1 MAMEMRQQLK
11 MSQQLVMTPQLQQAI
26 KLLQMTRLELQDL
39 VLQEL
44 EENPLLEESAE
55 VEDVRE
61 PDILETSEQ
70 ELEPVQDATDFHEV
84 ETGEETLRDWDSYL
98 DGYNYSSGEQQ
109 YGGDDERP
117 SFENLLTKKGTLT
130 DHLLWQLHMGQYSE
144 MDIRVGEVI
153 IGNVDDSGYLRASL
167 PEIAAASSFPEKS
180 RSRLQEITE
189 LNSLSEEELAFM
201 QKVVTSSSLTDEART
216 FLLELALSAAL
227 SQDERDSVHEI
238 ATASS
243 FNEEDV
249 LDVLDCIQEF
259 DPPGVAARDLREC
272 LLIQARGLG
281 MKGSVVEGILL
292 NHLGDLE
299 KRNYKQ
305 IARSLKVDLNQVLV
319 ASKIISGFDP
329 RPGSVFSSDDVH
341 YISPDIF
348 VHKVGDDYVVML
360 NDEGLP
366 NLKVSTQY
374 ADAKG
379 NSAIDS
385 QAEHYI
391 NDKMRSAV
399 WLIKSIQQRQRTIYK
414 VAKSIIRFQRDY
426 FDRGIEYLRPLVLR
440 DIAEDIGMHE
450 STISRVTTNKYMQTP
465 QGLLELKYFFNSGLS
480 TSEGDFV
487 ASESVKNK
495 IKEIIEK
502 ENPKKPLSDQKI
514 AEMLT
519 GQTVNIA
526 RRTVTKY
533 REMLN
538 LGSSSERKRHF

>member
-26 KLLQMTRLELQDL
+26 KLLQLTRLELQDL

-44 EENPLLEESAE
+44 EENPLLEEATE
-55 VEDVRE
+55 HEE
-61 PDILETSEQ
+61 IQ
-70 ELEPVQDATDFHEV
+70 ELDTLEVAEKEFEPAEDSVDFHEV

-117 SFENLLTKKGTLT
+117 SFENLLTKKGTLI

-144 MDIRVGEVI
+144 MDVRIGEII
-153 IGNVDDSGYLRASL
+153 IGNIDDYGYLRASL
-167 PEIAAASSFPEKS
+167 QEIAAASSY
-180 RSRLQEITE
+180 T
-189 LNSLSEEELAFM
+189 
-201 QKVVTSSSLTDEART
+201 
-216 FLLELALSAAL
+216 
-227 SQDERDSVHEI
+227 
-238 ATASS
+238 
-243 FNEEDV
+243 EEDV
-249 LDVLDCIQEF
+249 QDVLDCIQEF

-272 LLIQARGLG
+272 LLIQARNLG
-281 MKGSVVEGILL
+281 MKGSVVESILQ

-305 IARSLKVDLNQVLV
+305 IVRSLKIDMNQVLM
-319 ASKIISGFDP
+319 ASRIISGFDP
-329 RPGSVFSSDDVH
+329 RPGSSFSTDDVH

-360 NDEGLP
+360 NEEGLP
-366 NLKVSTQY
+366 NLKVSGQY
-374 ADAKG
+374 ADVRG
-379 NSAIDS
+379 SGTIDS
-385 QAEHYI
+385 NAEHYI
-391 NDKMRSAV
+391 NDKMRSAL

-414 VAKSIIRFQRDY
+414 VAKSIIRFQREY

-440 DIAEDIGMHE
+440 DVAEDIGMHE

-480 TSEGDFV
+480 TSDGDFV
-487 ASESVKNK
+487 ASESVKNR
-495 IKEIIEK
+495 IKDIIDK

-514 AEMLT
+514 AELLE

>member
-1 MAMEMRQQLK
+1 MAMEIRQQLK

-26 KLLQMTRLELQDL
+26 KLLQLTRLELQDL
-39 VLQEL
+39 VVQEL
-44 EENPLLEESAE
+44 EENPLLEETVDME
-55 VEDVRE
+55 EVRE
-61 PDILETSEQ
+61 PDTLEVAER
-70 ELEPVQDATDFHEV
+70 ELEPVQDSADFHEV
-84 ETGEETLRDWDSYL
+84 QTGEETLRDWDSYL

-109 YGGDDERP
+109 YGGEDERP
-117 SFENLLTKKGTLT
+117 SFENMLTKKGTLI

-144 MDIRVGEVI
+144 MDVRVGEVI
-153 IGNVDDSGYLRASL
+153 IGNVDDYGYLRASL
-167 PEIAAASSFPEKS
+167 QEIAAASSA
-180 RSRLQEITE
+180 TE
-189 LNSLSEEELAFM
+189 
-201 QKVVTSSSLTDEART
+201 D
-216 FLLELALSAAL
+216 
-227 SQDERDSVHEI
+227 
-238 ATASS
+238 
-243 FNEEDV
+243 DV
-249 LDVLDCIQEF
+249 LDVLECIQEF

-272 LLIQARGLG
+272 LHIQARNLG
-281 MKGSVVEGILL
+281 MKGSIVESIIL

-305 IARSLKVDLNQVLV
+305 IARSLKVDINQVLT
-319 ASKIISGFDP
+319 ASRIISGFDP
-329 RPGSVFSSDDVH
+329 RPGSSFSTDDVH

-360 NDEGLP
+360 NEEGLP
-366 NLKVSTQY
+366 NLKVSNQY
-374 ADAKG
+374 TDVRG
-379 NSAIDS
+379 NGAIDT
-385 QAEHYI
+385 QTEHYI

-414 VAKSIIRFQRDY
+414 VAKSIIRFQREY

-480 TSEGDFV
+480 TSEGEFV

-502 ENPKKPLSDQKI
+502 ENAQKPLSDQKI

-519 GQTVNIA
+519 SQTVNIA

>member
-26 KLLQMTRLELQDL
+26 KLLQLTRMELQDL

-44 EENPLLEESAE
+44 EENPLLEEATG
-55 VEDVRE
+55 VEEITE
-61 PDILETSEQ
+61 PDTLEVAEQ
-70 ELEPVQDATDFHEV
+70 EHEPAQESADFHEV

-117 SFENLLTKKGTLT
+117 SFENLLTRKGTLI

-144 MDIRVGEVI
+144 MDVRVGEVI
-153 IGNVDDSGYLRASL
+153 IGNVDDYGYLRATL
-167 PEIAAASSFPEKS
+167 QEIAAASS
-180 RSRLQEITE
+180 
-189 LNSLSEEELAFM
+189 
-201 QKVVTSSSLTDEART
+201 
-216 FLLELALSAAL
+216 
-227 SQDERDSVHEI
+227 
-238 ATASS
+238 AT
-243 FNEEDV
+243 EEDV
-249 LDVLDCIQEF
+249 QDVLECIQEF

-272 LLIQARGLG
+272 LLIQARSLG
-281 MKGSVVEGILL
+281 MKGSVVESILQ

-299 KRNYKQ
+299 KRNYKL
-305 IARSLKVDLNQVLV
+305 IAKSLKVDMNQVLV
-319 ASKIISGFDP
+319 ASRIISGFEP
-329 RPGSVFSSDDVH
+329 RPGSSFSTDDVH

-360 NDEGLP
+360 NEEGLP

-374 ADAKG
+374 ADVRG
-379 NSAIDS
+379 NGVIDS
-385 QAEHYI
+385 QTEHYI
-391 NDKMRSAV
+391 SDKMRSAA

-414 VAKSIIRFQRDY
+414 VAKSIIRFQREY

-487 ASESVKNK
+487 ASESVKNR
-495 IKEIIEK
+495 IKEIVEK
-502 ENPKKPLSDQKI
+502 ENPQKPLSDQKI
-514 AEMLT
+514 AELLT
-519 GQTVNIA
+519 SQTVNIA

>member
-26 KLLQMTRLELQDL
+26 KLLQLTRLELQDL

-44 EENPLLEESAE
+44 EENPLLEESSE
-55 VEDVRE
+55 LEEIRE
-61 PDILETSEQ
+61 PDTLEMAEQ
-70 ELEPVQDATDFHEV
+70 ELEPAQETADFHEV

-117 SFENLLTKKGTLT
+117 SFENLLTRKGTLI

-144 MDIRVGEVI
+144 MDVRVGEAI
-153 IGNVDDSGYLRASL
+153 IGNIDESGYLRASL
-167 PEIAAASSFPEKS
+167 QEIAAASS
-180 RSRLQEITE
+180 
-189 LNSLSEEELAFM
+189 
-201 QKVVTSSSLTDEART
+201 
-216 FLLELALSAAL
+216 
-227 SQDERDSVHEI
+227 
-238 ATASS
+238 AT
-243 FNEEDV
+243 EEDAQ
-249 LDVLDCIQEF
+249 DVLDCIQEF

-272 LLIQARGLG
+272 LLIQAWNLG
-281 MKGSVVEGILL
+281 MKGSVVESILQS
-292 NHLGDLE
+292 HLSDLE
-299 KRNYKQ
+299 KRNYKL
-305 IARSLKVDLNQVLV
+305 ISRSLKVDMNLVLA
-319 ASKIISGFDP
+319 ASRIISGFDP
-329 RPGSVFSSDDVH
+329 RPGSSFSTDDVH

-360 NDEGLP
+360 NEEGLP

-374 ADAKG
+374 TDVRGNGTIDA
-379 NSAIDS
+379 

-391 NDKMRSAV
+391 SDKMRSAV

-414 VAKSIIRFQRDY
+414 VAKSIIRFQREY

-487 ASESVKNK
+487 ASESVKNR

-502 ENPKKPLSDQKI
+502 ENTKKPLSDQKI
-514 AEMLT
+514 AELLAN
-519 GQTVNIA
+519 QTVNIA

>member
-11 MSQQLVMTPQLQQAI
+11 MTQQLVMTPQLQQAI
-26 KLLQMTRLELQDL
+26 KLLQLTRLELQD
-39 VLQEL
+39 VVRQEL
-44 EENPLLEESAE
+44 EENPLLEETTE
-55 VEDVRE
+55 QEDVSE
-61 PDILETSEQ
+61 PDILEVAEQ
-70 ELEPVQDATDFHEV
+70 EHEPSEDSVDFHEV

-117 SFENLLTKKGTLT
+117 SFENLLTRKGTLI

-144 MDIRVGEVI
+144 MDVRVGEVI
-153 IGNVDDSGYLRASL
+153 IGNVDDYGYLRASL
-167 PEIAAASSFPEKS
+167 QEIAAASSFTEKE
-180 RSRLQEITE
+180 RDHLRKI
-189 LNSLSEEELAFM
+189 AA
-201 QKVVTSSSLTDEART
+201 SSSLTKEERAS
-216 FLLELALSAAL
+216 LVVIAAL
-227 SQDERDSVHEI
+227 SSLTEEGRASLREIATSTSLTQEERASLHEI

-243 FNEEDV
+243 FTEEDV
-249 LDVLDCIQEF
+249 QDVLDCIQEF

-272 LLIQARGLG
+272 LLIQARSLG
-281 MKGSVVEGILL
+281 MKGGVVESILL

-305 IARSLKVDLNQVLV
+305 IAKSLKVDISQVLI

-329 RPGSVFSSDDVH
+329 RPGSSFNSDDVH

-348 VHKVGDDYVVML
+348 VHKVGDDYIVML
-360 NDEGLP
+360 NEEGLP
-366 NLKVSTQY
+366 NLKVSSQY
-374 ADAKG
+374 SDVRG
-379 NSAIDS
+379 NGSIDS
-385 QAEHYI
+385 QAEQYI
-391 NDKMRSAV
+391 SDKMRSAA

-414 VAKSIIRFQRDY
+414 VAKSIIRFQREY

-465 QGLLELKYFFNSGLS
+465 QGLFELKYFFNSGLS
-480 TSEGDFV
+480 TSEGEFV
-487 ASESVKNK
+487 ASESVKNR
-495 IKEIIEK
+495 IREIIDK
-502 ENPKKPLSDQKI
+502 EDPKKPLSDQKI

-519 GQTVNIA
+519 GETVNIA

-538 LGSSSERKRHF
+538 FGSSSERKRHF